1 MERKFTLIEILGVT
15 ILIAILAAIGIAGY
29 TYAVESA
36 KESATK
42 ALIARVSTALEALR
56 AEGIMPKTDFS
67 GGTSF
72 VTIRFPEIKID
83 NSGNVDKDSL
93 LLFVK
98 DDSHQEKDPESEKEK
113 KERVKRH
120 NIFAKAISGDGMKRH
135 LNSDDLII
143 DGWGNP
149 IYIRYPGKF
158 NRGGFD
164 IISAGADGDFG
175 SEGKDKP
182 VEDSAKYRNS
192 DGEWLCDDIANF

>member
-36 KESATK
+36 KESATR
-42 ALIARVSTALEALR
+42 ALITRVSAALEALR
-56 AEGIMPKTDFS
+56 AEGLMPRTVLS
-67 GGTSF
+67 GSNTTF
-72 VTIRFPEIKID
+72 VTIRFPEIKFD
-83 NSGNVDKDSL
+83 GSGKVDTDSL
-93 LLFVK
+93 LLLVK
-98 DDSHQEKDPESEKEK
+98 GNKHEDNPASEKEK
-113 KERVKRH
+113 EERVKRH
-120 NIFAKAISGDGMKRH
+120 NIFAKAVSGDGMKRH

-164 IISAGADGDFG
+164 IIAAGADGKFG
-175 SEGKDKP
+175 SDEADDP
-182 VEDSAKYRNS
+182 VENSEKYRK
-192 DGEWLCDDIANF
+192 DGEWVCDDIANF